1 MGGAAKNLEIEFHL
15 TRLDTDANANS
26 EKLHSHALKLGS
38 LDKYSNVDYTTLLY
52 VMNSNLNFEN
62 PYSHTLNVG
71 TVDEYINVDIS
82 QSFIDSG
89 VNLSGLRSLR
99 VISENHGKDHTITY
113 LDQND
118 SEITVS
124 SKKFRSIRESFLGGE
139 YIEGGALVSGELLY
153 KTINLNGTEADH
165 RVKFSTIVWLFD
177 RHLDGVPVMPTYE
190 YGGRDLRL

>member
-1 MGGAAKNLEIEFHL
+1 MGGCKKNLEIEFHL

-124 SKKFRSIRESFLGGE
+124 SKKSLGLFENHFLGN
-139 YIEGGALVSGELLY
+139 ILKVVHWFLVNY
-153 KTINLNGTEADH
+153 CIKQ
-165 RVKFSTIVWLFD
+165 ST
-177 RHLDGVPVMPTYE
+177 
-190 YGGRDLRL
+190 